1 MLRKRYYQFYA
12 NVNYRSCSE
21 CLAQHGRIAAREDA
35 FPRCLEGCQSAVVSF
50 TRKELS
56 FHKDQQR
63 EMHIAV
69 RNELKRRELFNRG
82 IAFLGENNEEAIS
95 LLAESTRYD
104 LYIPEVERLLEQ
116 KGDALRASPSIR
128 ERLLKIFVQA
138 YSDKFGWRRYER
150 LPELMRIAR
159 EKEGISRLRELLG

>member
-12 NVNYRSCSE
+12 NVNYRSCPE

-35 FPRCLEGCQSAVVSF
+35 FPRCLEGCRSAVVSF

-104 LYIPEVERLLEQ
+104 LYIPEAERLLEQ
-116 KGDALRASPSIR
+116 KSDALRSSPSIR

-159 EKEGISRLRELLG
+159 EEEGISRLRELLG